1 MPPQLSELEVLL
13 RQLIA
18 EHRKLL
24 SHVQEHEAAVKALD
38 VKVMEASGRRQ
49 ETVRLRII
57 ALEQRRR
64 ATVQQLIRGTGIQGD
79 PNLRKLAA
87 MFPIKAKSLL
97 QLRAELREVIDQ
109 IAVRNH
115 VAGKVAAAVLGHLN
129 TLVRMIS
136 GVVERAGL
144 YTKRGIPK
152 VSSRIGVMDAT
163 G

>member
-1 MPPQLSELEVLL
+1 MPPQLSELEALL

-24 SHVQEHEAAVKALD
+24 AHVQEHEAAVKVLD
-38 VKVMEASGRRQ
+38 VRDMEESGRRQ
-49 ETVRLRII
+49 ESVRLRII
-57 ALEQRRR
+57 TLDQRRK
-64 ATVQQLIRGTGIQGD
+64 ATVQQLIRGTGVQGD
-79 PNLRKLAA
+79 PNLRKIAA
-87 MFPIKAKSLL
+87 MFPIRAKALL
-97 QLRAELREVIDQ
+97 QLRSELREVIDQ
-109 IAVRNH
+109 ITARNH

-129 TLVRMIS
+129 TVVRLIS

-144 YTKRGIPK
+144 YTKKGIPK